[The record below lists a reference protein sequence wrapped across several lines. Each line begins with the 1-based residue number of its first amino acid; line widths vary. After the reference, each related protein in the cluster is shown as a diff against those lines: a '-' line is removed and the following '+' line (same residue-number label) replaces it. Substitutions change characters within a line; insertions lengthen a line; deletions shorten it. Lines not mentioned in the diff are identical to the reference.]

1 MVEIFTFPC
10 KYYRSVI
17 YGRLIMTLKADNAPI
32 RCSADLGRQ
41 IRAARKAQ
49 GLTQAELAETAG
61 VGARFVSELERG
73 KDTARLGLAL
83 ELARLVGIDLLAAPR
98 RGEKL

>member
-1 MVEIFTFPC
+1 MPLET
-10 KYYRSVI
+10 
-17 YGRLIMTLKADNAPI
+17 DNAVI
-32 RCSADLGRQ
+32 RDAKDLGRQ
-41 IRAARKAQ
+41 IRSARKAQ

-83 ELARLVGIDLLAAPR
+83 ELARLVGLDLLAKPR
-98 RGEKL
+98 RSQKP

>member
-1 MVEIFTFPC
+1 MPLET
-10 KYYRSVI
+10 
-17 YGRLIMTLKADNAPI
+17 DNAVI
-32 RCSADLGRQ
+32 RDAKDLGGQ
-41 IRAARKAQ
+41 IRSARKAQ

-83 ELARLVGIDLLAAPR
+83 ELARLVGLDLLAKPR
-98 RGEKL
+98 RSQKP